1 MATGYARSYIL
12 EIHQQLNGSAKDLN
26 AHGKELDEDQESS
39 RTSWSWN
46 SLNLQSTSSSSSVKW
61 RRTTMSEFPRAQCQT
76 VVGTGQRVAK
86 LTDGVGGCFLFSST
100 SLTG

>member
-1 MATGYARSYIL
+1 
-12 EIHQQLNGSAKDLN
+12 
-26 AHGKELDEDQESS
+26 
-39 RTSWSWN
+39 
-46 SLNLQSTSSSSSVKW
+46 
-61 RRTTMSEFPRAQCQT
+61 MSEFRNAPSVST